1 MVVEGMT
8 GEQIRDEFAYGMRCL
23 NNKVRGM
30 ANKIRRYLNEGKSM
44 IHKFVYTDPR
54 KNTWRMVSVQ
64 KNKTAITSLP
74 VLEYTDLKGGMRI
87 ITGAADELHIYTGH
101 FISRF
106 KERAGFAMES
116 GNEYDDIFL
125 FLALNNL
132 NKAVCFDDN
141 VVQVEYPHGIGVGY
155 SYGDKVFMIRTFL
168 THDLL
173 SGRQS
178 EISEQMR
185 KALQEESPEDYA
197 FLTSRK
203 YGSATRK
210 S

>member
-1 MVVEGMT
+1 MIIEGMT
-8 GEQIRDEFAYGMRCL
+8 GAQIREEFIYGLECL
-23 NNKVRGM
+23 RNKIKGM
-30 ANKIRRYLNEGKSM
+30 ANKIRRHLIEGKLK
-44 IHKFVYTDPR
+44 IHKFVYIDPR

-64 KNKTAITSLP
+64 KTKTAIISLP
-74 VLEYTDLKGGMRI
+74 ILEYTDLKGGMRI
-87 ITGAADELHIYTGH
+87 VTSAADEIHIYTGH

-106 KERAGFAMES
+106 KERARFAMEN

-185 KALQEESPEDYA
+185 KALQEESPDDYA

-203 YGSATRK
+203 YGSAARK